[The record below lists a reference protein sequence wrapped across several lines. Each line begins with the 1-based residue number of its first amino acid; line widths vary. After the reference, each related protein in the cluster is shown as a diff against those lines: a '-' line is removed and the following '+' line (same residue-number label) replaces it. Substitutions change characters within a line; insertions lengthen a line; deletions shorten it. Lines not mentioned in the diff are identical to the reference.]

1 MTYTKLVNGEPV
13 MMSAEETTARQAE
26 EAAWLSERVSKQ
38 NAEQNKSAVLSKWP
52 DLYTFINDLLD
63 RGIDALKTDRDN
75 LIK

>member
-1 MTYTKLVNGEPV
+1 MKKLVNGELIDLTPQEQADFI
-13 MMSAEETTARQAE
+13 AEAE
-26 EAAWLSERVSKQ
+26 SLLSEKALKQ
-38 NAEQNKSAVLSKWP
+38 TAEQNKSAVLSKWP